1 MDIVQKIEQYSSQLV
16 VHKESIKGVVE
27 ELVCIFKDSEKITIY
42 LTGIGKSGHIARKC
56 AATWQSLGIRAHFLN
71 AQDILHGDM
80 GVLRH
85 GDMILY
91 ISNSGASEELLT
103 VAQYLKV
110 LPVIQVSLTNNLDA
124 PIHAHMNH
132 SATIGPTR
140 ILEAG
145 LAPSVSSVISM
156 MILDIVGMTLAEERG
171 YSLKDF
177 QVNHPSGALG
187 K

>member
-1 MDIVQKIEQYSSQLV
+1 MDVLQKIEQYSSQLI
-16 VHKESIKGVVE
+16 VHKESIKEAVE
-27 ELVCIFKDSEKITIY
+27 ELVGIFKDIDNNTIY

-80 GVLRH
+80 GVMRY
-85 GDMILY
+85 GDMVLY
-91 ISNSGASEELLT
+91 VTNSGASEELLT
-103 VAQYLKV
+103 IARYLKTV
-110 LPVIQVSLTNNLDA
+110 PVIQVSLTNNVEA
-124 PIHAHMNH
+124 PIDAYMNH
-132 SATIGPTR
+132 PVTVGPTR

-156 MILDIVGMTLAEERG
+156 MILDIVGMSLAEGRG
-171 YSLKDF
+171 YSAKDF